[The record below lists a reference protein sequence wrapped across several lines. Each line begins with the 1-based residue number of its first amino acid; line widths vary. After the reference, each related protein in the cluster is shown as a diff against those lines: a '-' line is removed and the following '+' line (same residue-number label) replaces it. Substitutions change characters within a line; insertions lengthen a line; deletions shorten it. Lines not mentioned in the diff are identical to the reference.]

1 MTVPLMTRPLPTNI
15 SKCIKGMDYDD
26 AYQTRKMKGY
36 TGLNGDYWTLGIR
49 GSVRK
54 QLENQKC
61 IKLKLFR
68 KPGMEWKIKN

>member
-1 MTVPLMTRPLPTNI
+1 MV
-15 SKCIKGMDYDD
+15 YDD